1 MDSVLPSTLELRARC
16 RKGLMGLI
24 ETEAIILRT
33 YNLAE
38 ADKIVLCLTRDFG
51 VVRAVARGARRL
63 KSRFGAGLEPF
74 TIVALAYYEKEGRE
88 LVTLRH
94 AEILKSFFGLARS
107 AEIVSA
113 LAYVGE
119 LVIEFAPPNE
129 PNEKVFRMVRAIL
142 LALEQAP
149 AETSAL
155 IRYFEVWILK
165 LSGFFPDLY
174 RCADCGRKFDGSS
187 IFFSGEFRPR
197 CAECSLGSGIVVAEK
212 GKKLLRSAQKL
223 PPLEFIEAARSLDE
237 NQRSEAYDVVRSIIR
252 RTIERRPL
260 SQLSFD

>member
-1 MDSVLPSTLELRARC
+1 
-16 RKGLMGLI
+16 MGLN

-38 ADKIVLCLTRDFG
+38 ADKIVVCLTRDFG

-88 LVTLRH
+88 LVTLRQ
-94 AEILKSFFGLARS
+94 AEILKSFFSLAKS

-113 LAYVGE
+113 LAYMSE
-119 LVIEFAPPNE
+119 LVIEFAPPHE

-142 LALEQAP
+142 LALAQAP
-149 AETSAL
+149 LELQAL
-155 IRYFEVWILK
+155 VRYFEVWILK

-174 RCADCGRKFDGSS
+174 RCADCGRRFDEGSA

-197 CAECSLGSGIVVAEK
+197 CAQCSRSSGMLMSHK
-212 GKKLLRSAQKL
+212 GQSLLRSAQKL
-223 PPLEFIEAARSLDE
+223 PPLEFVEAARSLNE
-237 NQRSEAYDVVRSIIR
+237 KERVEVYEIVQCVIR

-260 SQLSFD
+260 TQLSPG

>member
-1 MDSVLPSTLELRARC
+1 
-16 RKGLMGLI
+16 MGLN

-38 ADKIVLCLTRDFG
+38 ADKIVVCLTRDFG

-88 LVTLRH
+88 LVTLRQ
-94 AEILKSFFGLARS
+94 AEILKSFFGLAKS
-107 AEIVSA
+107 TEVVSA
-113 LAYVGE
+113 LAYMSE

-129 PNEKVFRMVRAIL
+129 PNEKVFRMIRAIL
-142 LALEQAP
+142 LSLAQAP
-149 AETSAL
+149 SDVSAL
-155 IRYFEVWILK
+155 VRYFEVWILK

-174 RCADCGRKFDGSS
+174 RCADCGKRFDERSA

-197 CAECSLGSGIVVAEK
+197 CAVCSQGSGIVIDDK
-212 GKKLLRSAQKL
+212 GQNLLRSAQKL
-223 PPLEFIEAARSLDE
+223 PPLEFVEVARSLNE
-237 NQRSEAYDVVRSIIR
+237 KQRSEVYDIVQFIIR

-260 SQLSFD
+260 TQLSLN